1 MDRGHARRRGGDPV
15 RRALF
20 VWVGL
25 SLVGLGCWGIAVVDD
40 DAVGLSS
47 TGSAGGE
54 PVDASDAATSGGL
67 VDGSSQDAA
76 PDGPETCD
84 SPVGGMYTCCSN
96 GKPCRGW
103 CDSDDRCSCGFGIDG
118 GCGAPTVCCGNNSLC
133 TSEEGCNGD
142 GTLYNGPEYDGGT
155 ECAPPSDNPPWEDV
169 SCCEGVPCWGKCEL
183 HDGAWQC
190 SCYGIPGGC
199 GPFGLTCCG
208 GACTHAEYCGPS
220 D

>member
-54 PVDASDAATSGGL
+54 PMDASDASTSGGFA
-67 VDGSSQDAA
+67 DGSSQDAA

-84 SPVGGMYTCCSN
+84 SPVSGVFSCCN
-96 GKPCRGW
+96 GQPCRGW
-103 CDSDDRCSCGFGIDG
+103 CDPDDGSCACGDGIEG
-118 GCGAPTVCCGNNSLC
+118 GCGAPTACCYNGNFC
-133 TSEEGCNGD
+133 IFEEYCD
-142 GTLYNGPEYDGGT
+142 GRTINYDGPEYDGGT
-155 ECAPPSDNPPWEDV
+155 ECAPPNNNPPFEEV
-169 SCCEGVPCWGKCEL
+169 SCCEGVPCWGDCEL

-190 SCYGIPGGC
+190 FCSGIPGGC
-199 GPFGLTCCG
+199 GPFGLACCAG
-208 GACTHAEYCGPS
+208 GCMPEGYCGLP